1 MNKPTPL
8 GKTYE
13 QYEKELKEYKEINLS
28 KVERVEFGLLEDLV
42 KVSDTKEV
50 TGLRLDI
57 NNGLDKVRKYINKGS
72 KISKSNK
79 KLLEKRID
87 TILKK
92 AKELGMEKEVKGS
105 QEYKDAIKSINIFEN
120 NIEFFDRVLSSI
132 PKN

>member
-1 MNKPTPL
+1 MYKD
-8 GKTYE
+8 YE
-13 QYEKELKEYKEINLS
+13 IKLNAILDKHGVQ
-28 KVERVEFGLLEDLV
+28 KVDLGLLEDLV

-57 NNGLDKVRKYINKGS
+57 NSGLDKVKKYINKGS
-72 KISKSNK
+72 KISKANK

-105 QEYKDAIKSINIFEN
+105 QEYKDAIKSINIFKN
-120 NIEFFDRVLSSI
+120 NIEFFDRVLKSI